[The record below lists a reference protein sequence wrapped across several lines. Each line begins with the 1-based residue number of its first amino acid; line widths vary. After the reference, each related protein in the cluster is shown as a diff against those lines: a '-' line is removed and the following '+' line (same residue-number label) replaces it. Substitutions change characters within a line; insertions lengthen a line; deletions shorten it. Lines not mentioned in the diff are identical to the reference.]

1 METSIYA
8 AIFHRQR
15 YRRAR
20 HVCKSASHGAVS
32 EGLAQ
37 LLQLGILHLP
47 KVAWLDVKV
56 PVQRSEVSDCAILP
70 NTAAYLECSVADR
83 MEGGDHWIVYAE
95 VTHGKVVTEGALS
108 SVHHRK
114 VGTTY

>member
-1 METSIYA
+1 M
-8 AIFHRQR
+8 R
-15 YRRAR
+15 
-20 HVCKSASHGAVS
+20 CS
-32 EGLAQ
+32 ERSLRFWEY
-37 LLQLGILHLP
+37 
-47 KVAWLDVKV
+47 AWLSTRVL
-56 PVQRSEVSDCAILP
+56 VQRSEVSECAILP

>member
-1 METSIYA
+1 M
-8 AIFHRQR
+8 
-15 YRRAR
+15 
-20 HVCKSASHGAVS
+20 
-32 EGLAQ
+32 
-37 LLQLGILHLP
+37 
-47 KVAWLDVKV
+47 
-56 PVQRSEVSDCAILP
+56 PVQRSEVSECAILP

-95 VTHGKVVTEGALS
+95 VTHGRVVTEGALS